1 MIAVGVAM
9 SNRPI
14 DLDEQERAVIDKRH
28 ENRVGVPVDRSRV
41 PAELL
46 VGFESLKARGLVA
59 WIDRFRHEEAGI
71 EIDVY
76 LIGAAAVD
84 AVMLRPGRPSE

>member
-1 MIAVGVAM
+1 M

-28 ENRVGVPVDRSRV
+28 ENRIGVPVNRSRV
-41 PAELL
+41 PAQLL
-46 VGFESLKARGLVA
+46 AGFESLKARGLVT
-59 WIDRFRHEEAGI
+59 WIDRFRHEETGI

-76 LIGAAAVD
+76 LLKPTVAPRRSTRAI
-84 AVMLRPGRPSE
+84 RPEF